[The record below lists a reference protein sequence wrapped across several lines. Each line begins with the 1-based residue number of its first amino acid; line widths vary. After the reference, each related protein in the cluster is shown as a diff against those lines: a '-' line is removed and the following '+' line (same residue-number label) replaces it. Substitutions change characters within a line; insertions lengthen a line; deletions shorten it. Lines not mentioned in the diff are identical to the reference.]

1 MFSPTAVSRPLT
13 IYRTWNP
20 DSATHPLSGGDV
32 TRKPDISCWLAT
44 RNKFDWIHSATFAEV
59 KNREGKDNEKLS
71 YIETAGKASCLLYA
85 QDGCHATPCLCILG
99 SHIYLTIFDRSGS
112 LSTCGYHI
120 NHCPHQFLRIL
131 ISVTSTPRNILGSNI
146 SINWRKRKNPDGKVA
161 GVKELK
167 IKMDTS
173 TYTVELRRLLFISD
187 DLFSRGTTVWEGMM
201 KMRGTSSMQTRQVA
215 VKDSWID
222 PLRKYR
228 EGKVL
233 SILNACKIKG
243 MPTLIHEEQV
253 KAHDLSASHINC
265 LTHFLRVYLSRYKT
279 SPYYLRVLSC
289 IITHPVGDLITK
301 FLCLGELLI
310 AFLDYVVGE

>member
-1 MFSPTAVSRPLT
+1 M
-13 IYRTWNP
+13 
-20 DSATHPLSGGDV
+20 
-32 TRKPDISCWLAT
+32 
-44 RNKFDWIHSATFAEV
+44 
-59 KNREGKDNEKLS
+59 KNREGKDNEKSS

-85 QDGCHATPCLCILG
+85 QDGRHAAPCLRILG
-99 SHIYLTIFDRSGS
+99 SHIYLTIFDRGGS

-131 ISVTSTPRNILGSNI
+131 IGVTSTPRNILGFDI
-146 SINWRKRKNPDGKVA
+146 SINWGKRKSPDGKVA

-187 DLFSRGTTVWEGMM
+187 NLFSRGTTVWEGMM

-222 PLRKYR
+222 PLRKYT

-233 SILNACKIKG
+233 SILNACKIEG
-243 MPTLIHEEQV
+243 VPTLIHEEQV
-253 KAHDLSASHINC
+253 KAHDPSASHINC
-265 LTHFLRVYLSRYKT
+265 STHLLRAYLSRYKT
-279 SPYYLRVLSC
+279 SPYYLHVLSR
-289 IITHPVGDLITK
+289 IITHPVGDLITE
-301 FLCLGELLI
+301 FSCLGELLV